1 MCSEIKDSLHF
12 INISSDE
19 LSLFD
24 WKPPHIYKSYILD
37 LNIVKENSTRE
48 IFFHI
53 NKGNMKIV
61 YIRKNS
67 LIYSIGSN
75 QDMQFQIL
83 EAILEKID
91 EKFHEKYDIEVIFSY
106 GNITASIFKNFG
118 VDVQEIMD
126 NIKDLDLVKKVD
138 VFCRVCKVVLPL
150 YIKKSIMRSST
161 SFPVP
166 IVYTHQGH
174 AIVCYIDKEFIVRG
188 VELVNITG

>member
-1 MCSEIKDSLHF
+1 MYSEIKDKLHF
-12 INISSDE
+12 INISIDE

-83 EAILEKID
+83 EAILEKVD
-91 EKFHEKYDIEVIFSY
+91 EKLHEKYDIEVIFSY
-106 GNITASIFKNFG
+106 GNITASIFKNF
-118 VDVQEIMD
+118 DVQEIID
-126 NIKDLDLVKKVD
+126 NIKDLDLIKKVD

-150 YIKKSIMRSST
+150 YVKKSIMRNAT

-174 AIVCYIDKEFIVRG
+174 AVLCYIDKEFIVRG